1 MLRRCMQGSF
11 RERKRPMAQE
21 RQETREQEVARV
33 RSYLASQSLRR
44 TPAQLV
50 ETLQEAHQQFLTA
63 VATVPDALSRTTPR
77 EGEWSALDVLLH
89 MHTMAA
95 FDASAI
101 AEVLER
107 GEQPPD
113 IQDAIVPAPQET
125 TRSDLLADL
134 ERFRQQLRA
143 VVLQAGPNAHLDII
157 WSHPEFGA
165 MNWREWKLTLPT
177 PSRQNV
183 SASTLPGLPNC
194 GATMPSHRWHISLRK
209 PVASTWERASCRS
222 EPVRLR

>member
-1 MLRRCMQGSF
+1 
-11 RERKRPMAQE
+11 MAQE

-33 RSYLASQSLRR
+33 RSYLASQALRR

-63 VATVPDALSRTTPR
+63 VATVPDALSRTTPS

-89 MHTMAA
+89 MYTMTA
-95 FDASAI
+95 FDASTI

-134 ERFRQQLRA
+134 ERFRQQLIA
-143 VVLQAGPNAHLDII
+143 VVLQAEPNAHLDII

-165 MNWREWKLTLPT
+165 MNLRE
-177 PSRQNV
+177 
-183 SASTLPGLPNC
+183 
-194 GATMPSHRWHISLRK
+194 
-209 PVASTWERASCRS
+209 
-222 EPVRLR
+222 

>member
-1 MLRRCMQGSF
+1 MASLWEETTILRRCMQGSF

-33 RSYLASQSLRR
+33 RSYVASQALRR

-50 ETLQEAHQQFLTA
+50 ETLQEAHQQFL
-63 VATVPDALSRTTPR
+63 
-77 EGEWSALDVLLH
+77 
-89 MHTMAA
+89 AA

-143 VVLQAGPNAHLDII
+143 VVLQADPNAHLDII
-157 WSHPEFGA
+157 WSHPEFGT
-165 MNWREWKLTLPT
+165 MNWREWLLFARVHTLDHA
-177 PSRQNV
+177 RQIQV
-183 SASTLPGLPNC
+183 IATALVGEE
-194 GATMPSHRWHISLRK
+194 GAEHE
-209 PVASTWERASCRS
+209 AGN
-222 EPVRLR
+222 

>member
-1 MLRRCMQGSF
+1 MQ
-11 RERKRPMAQE
+11 
-21 RQETREQEVARV
+21 
-33 RSYLASQSLRR
+33 
-44 TPAQLV
+44 
-50 ETLQEAHQQFLTA
+50 
-63 VATVPDALSRTTPR
+63 
-77 EGEWSALDVLLH
+77 GEWSALDVLLH
-89 MHTMAA
+89 MRTMAA

-165 MNWREWKLTLPT
+165 MNWREWRSLHSVHT
-177 PSRQNV
+177 PHH
-183 SASTLPGLPNC
+183 P
-194 GATMPSHRWHISLRK
+194 
-209 PVASTWERASCRS
+209 CRIQ
-222 EPVRLR
+222 

>member
-1 MLRRCMQGSF
+1 
-11 RERKRPMAQE
+11 MAQE

-33 RSYLASQSLRR
+33 RSYVASQALRR

-50 ETLQEAHQQFLTA
+50 ETLQEAHQQFLAA

-77 EGEWSALDVLLH
+77 QGEWSALDVLSH
-89 MHTMAA
+89 MRTMAA

-101 AEVLER
+101 AQVLER

-113 IQDAIVPAPQET
+113 IQDAIVPAPQEA
-125 TRSDLLADL
+125 TRTNLLTDL

-143 VVLQAGPNAHLDII
+143 VVLQADPNAHLDIN

-165 MNWREWKLTLPT
+165 MNW
-177 PSRQNV
+177 
-183 SASTLPGLPNC
+183 
-194 GATMPSHRWHISLRK
+194 
-209 PVASTWERASCRS
+209 
-222 EPVRLR
+222 